1 MGSVWAAASGAAGS
15 QRTGKTARTSCD
27 LRTQTL
33 QMACRGATQTTN
45 TEEATALCPAVHL
58 SHTLPAVVGEGVSGT
73 GFGDHSQAR
82 PMRLALPTG
91 RGRWRL
97 NISDCRLWPVAH
109 LLTGGVTGAVLVHH
123 VVVVIAQPQLHR
135 CEARPALHPGEGR
148 QALAVRRPVTGRPQ
162 RALGSAHG
170 PLLEPSPRARGSQH
184 VPLPAPAP
192 SPCTQC
198 QAHPGLRSPVCTR
211 QTQVLIPPTDGE
223 VCTGSP
229 DPLTQDVANQPCL
242 GDIIGPHAA
251 GTPLRLT
258 GNRVKK
264 KMTTVRPPLPTPQLD
279 GSCAV
284 DKGLIKTQSLS
295 GRSGD
300 AGLAIIL
307 AQQRLPLVAGQVP

>member
-58 SHTLPAVVGEGVSGT
+58 SRTLPAVVGEGVSGT

-148 QALAVRRPVTGRPQ
+148 QALAVRRPATGRPQ
-162 RALGSAHG
+162 RGLGECARAPPGAFPQSPWLSAC
-170 PLLEPSPRARGSQH
+170 
-184 VPLPAPAP
+184 PAP
-192 SPCTQC
+192 SPGTEPVHTVPGPPRPTEPSLHSADPG
-198 QAHPGLRSPVCTR
+198 AHSSYRWRSLHWKSGSVNPGRSKP
-211 QTQVLIPPTDGE
+211 
-223 VCTGSP
+223 
-229 DPLTQDVANQPCL
+229 A
-242 GDIIGPHAA
+242 
-251 GTPLRLT
+251 
-258 GNRVKK
+258 
-264 KMTTVRPPLPTPQLD
+264 M
-279 GSCAV
+279 
-284 DKGLIKTQSLS
+284 S
-295 GRSGD
+295 GRYHWSTCCRHTFTFD
-300 AGLAIIL
+300 W
-307 AQQRLPLVAGQVP
+307 